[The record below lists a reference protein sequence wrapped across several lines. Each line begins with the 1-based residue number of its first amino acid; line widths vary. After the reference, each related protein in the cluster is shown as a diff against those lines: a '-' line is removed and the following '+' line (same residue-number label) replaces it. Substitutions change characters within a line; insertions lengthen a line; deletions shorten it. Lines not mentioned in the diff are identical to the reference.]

1 MLTALVVISALA
13 GMQPAHAQVETN
25 AFVSG
30 DEKWNQLIKDGQSAL
45 DNDKAMPAIG
55 VFKRA
60 LSQIQRA
67 PQPDQVAIDRM
78 TAISNVKLGKA
89 YAAKGEYQKAD
100 AAFKEAKTAYDKLS
114 IDDAE
119 LRTSTEELTK
129 HFKSIDPNSLGDS
142 VTSYLK
148 EANVSAIAVFPKEE
162 GDLVEISLPQKYVKP
177 IDSKDVS
184 KVSFN
189 KKVSFQFLTKPNGD
203 YQVKKIQGM
212 QVLAKTLWVNLL
224 ESLVKVGTT
233 PVAEVTAGKM
243 GVTKT
248 VSVNIPVDMYNST
261 KQILDNLIA
270 TIKGQPAYAATGET
284 KSPSTVSTTSVD
296 GAVNGNLSKT
306 MVIKETEASVEPAS
320 VDPAAV
326 PAAIEPAAPAVTSHD
341 VETSSPD
348 KPAGDAPSSGN

>member
-1 MLTALVVISALA
+1 MGASIRILTVIAVVSAL
-13 GMQPAHAQVETN
+13 GMQPCRGQVETN
-25 AFVSG
+25 AFVST
-30 DEKWNQLIKDGQSAL
+30 DEKWNQLIKDGQTAL

-60 LSQIQRA
+60 LNQVQRA

-78 TAISNVKLGKA
+78 TAITNVKLGKA
-89 YAAKGEYQKAD
+89 YSAKGDYQKAD
-100 AAFKEAKTAYDKLS
+100 AAFKEAKTLYDKLAITDS
-114 IDDAE
+114 E
-119 LRTSTEELTK
+119 LAASLEDLSK
-129 HFKSIDPNSLGDS
+129 HFKSVDPSSLGDS

-148 EANVSAIAVFPKEE
+148 EANVSTIAIFPKEE
-162 GDLVEISLPQKYVKP
+162 GGDLVEITLPQKYVKP
-177 IDSKDVS
+177 IDSKDVP
-184 KVSFN
+184 KVSFA

-284 KSPSTVSTTSVD
+284 SSNAETGKAPVS
-296 GAVNGNLSKT
+296 NG
-306 MVIKETEASVEPAS
+306 TEASVETPPPT
-320 VDPAAV
+320 V
-326 PAAIEPAAPAVTSHD
+326 
-341 VETSSPD
+341 SSPEVE
-348 KPAGDAPSSGN
+348 PNTSIPESESPSEN